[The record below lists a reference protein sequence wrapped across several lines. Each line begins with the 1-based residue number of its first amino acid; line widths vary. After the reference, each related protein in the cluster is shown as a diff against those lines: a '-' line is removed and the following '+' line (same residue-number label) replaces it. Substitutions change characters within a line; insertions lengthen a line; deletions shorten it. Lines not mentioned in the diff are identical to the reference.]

1 MKKIVFVLEQL
12 YGGGA
17 ERVTNALANEICK
30 VPGYEVHI
38 LTYRRDPE
46 KEYPGDSRVIRHDL
60 GQTEADPKG
69 FRGILRR
76 TDYLRRT
83 IRRVDPWCVV
93 SLATPKTVVLLTM
106 ALSGVKIPLILS
118 ERNDPVQFPPQKLV
132 RSLRVWCYHRADG
145 LVFQTC
151 EARDFFDKSI
161 RKKSTVICNPL
172 TGTVPERF
180 DGERRK
186 RIVNFCRFD
195 PQKNLD
201 LLIDAFS
208 DVAGEFPGHILC
220 IYGDGVLRER
230 LTEKIRDLG
239 LEGRISLPGYSSN
252 IYEDIRED
260 ALFVSSSDYEGIS
273 NSMLEAMAIG
283 VPTVCTD
290 CPAGGA
296 RETIRH
302 GENGLLVPVG
312 DRKSLAQAMGR
323 VLSDPGFGEA
333 LSREGSRLRHEISAA
348 AIATRWLE
356 FMEASLGRK

>member
-17 ERVTNALANEICK
+17 ERVTNALANEICRL
-30 VPGYEVHI
+30 PGYEVHI
-38 LTYRRDPE
+38 LTYRRVPE

-60 GQTEADPKG
+60 GQADSDPKG
-69 FRGILRR
+69 IRGILRR
-76 TDYLRRT
+76 TGYLRRT
-83 IRRVDPWCVV
+83 IRRIDPWCVV
-93 SLATPKTVVLLTM
+93 SLATPKTVSLL
-106 ALSGVKIPLILS
+106 ALALTGLKVPLILS
-118 ERNDPVQFPPQKLV
+118 ERNDPVRFPPEKLV

-145 LVFQTC
+145 LVFQTR
-151 EARDFFDKSI
+151 EAMGFFDGSI
-161 RKKSTVICNPL
+161 QKKGTVICNPL

-180 DGERRK
+180 AGTRRK

-208 DVAGEFPGHILC
+208 DIAGDFPEHSLC
-220 IYGDGVLRER
+220 IYGDGSQRER
-230 LTEKIRDLG
+230 LTEKIRALG
-239 LEGRISLPGYSSN
+239 LEDRISLPGYSSN

-283 VPTVCTD
+283 VPTICTD

-312 DRKSLAQAMGR
+312 DRKALAQAISR
-323 VLSDPGFGEA
+323 VLSDPDFGDS
-333 LSREGSRLRHEISAA
+333 LSLAGSRLRHEISAA
-348 AIATRWLE
+348 AIAAGWLE
-356 FMEASLGRK
+356 FMEAAVD